1 MNNSLQR
8 VRFGLLL
15 LTFVFVGAVCGYK
28 LVAGYSWLESIWLV
42 VVTSSTVGF
51 SERASTSPAVQI
63 LTVVV
68 ILSGVSAFAYTSSV
82 LLQALL
88 DGEFRRAL
96 GVRKMNRQIAAL
108 DRHVIVC
115 GYGRLGQ
122 DLTDQLR
129 HRRIPFLVLDISE
142 VNRPLAES
150 NDVLLVQ
157 GDATS
162 EDVLLS
168 CGIKRARSIVCALS
182 TDADNVFVAL
192 TARNLAPG
200 IQIVARSE
208 HASSCKKLRQAGADK
223 IVMPYQT
230 GAQQME
236 RMISRPSTADLLE
249 LFSEA
254 TNVRVELDEFE
265 VAANSSLAGQQL
277 EECGAARD
285 YGLITVGLKNGA
297 GELLFNP
304 PANTLIAGGDTLL
317 VLGALSDITRF
328 RTAFG
333 L

>member
-1 MNNSLQR
+1 MSNPLQR

-15 LTFVFVGAVCGYK
+15 LFVVFAGAVCGYK
-28 LVAGYSWLESIWLV
+28 LIAGYSWLESVWLV

-51 SERASTSPAVQI
+51 SERSSGSPAVQV
-63 LTVVV
+63 LTIIV
-68 ILSGVSAFAYTSSV
+68 IFSGVSAFAYTSSV

-96 GVRKMNRQIAAL
+96 GVRKMSRQIAAL
-108 DRHVIVC
+108 QHHVIVC
-115 GYGRLGQ
+115 GFGRLGQ
-122 DLTDQLR
+122 DLAEQLG
-129 HRRIPFLVLDISE
+129 HRKIPFLAIDNSE
-142 VNRPLAES
+142 TNRALAEA
-150 NDVLLVQ
+150 NDVLLVH

-162 EDVLLS
+162 EDVLLN
-168 CGIKRARSIVCALS
+168 CGIERARSIVCALS
-182 TDADNVFVAL
+182 GDADNVFVAL

-223 IVMPYQT
+223 IVMPYHS

-254 TNVRVELDEFE
+254 TNVRVELDEF
-265 VAANSSLAGQQL
+265 VVHGNSSLAGRRLDQCNATG
-277 EECGAARD
+277 E
-285 YGLITVGLKNGA
+285 YGLIIVGLKNGV

-304 PANTLIAGGDTLL
+304 PADTTIAGGDTLL
-317 VLGALSDITRF
+317 VLGALSDISRF
-328 RTAFG
+328 RVAFG